1 MVRTNYHYIAVGYGA
16 RTTRV
21 WYVDGQRRA
30 SVVAGGAAY
39 HGVGPWHGVPAPA
52 VGRVLAV
59 GCG

>member
-1 MVRTNYHYIAVGYGA
+1 MVRTNYHYIYARYGVSTA
-16 RTTRV
+16 RV

-30 SVVAGGAAY
+30 SVVASGAAFA
-39 HGVGPWHGVPAPA
+39 GVTMHGVPARV